1 MDKADK
7 EKQRILDL
15 LFGLGDDDD
24 VEPTNYEI
32 L

>member
-24 VEPTNYEI
+24 VEPTSDEI